1 MTGRASPQRTGADGA
16 GVTVSLE
23 ELVALRTRMPGLSRR
38 APFPKAA
45 APGNHPSSRFSRGM
59 EFAEARPYLPGDD
72 VRTVDWRQ
80 TARRGRLY
88 TKLFQEEHERPVCL
102 LADLGPTMRFG
113 TRGAFKSVQAARAA
127 AWLAWS
133 AVAAGDR
140 VGGVIWNGQS
150 HREVRPQGRHHGAL
164 ALLRH
169 LAEASASTG
178 GEGPELAQ
186 PLLALGRTQRPG
198 SRTVLISDFADLGPG
213 VERAILALARGGEL
227 VLLHVHDVFEAEGPP
242 PGCYRLTDG
251 RGSLTLDL
259 RSEAARAA
267 YLAPFAARRTR
278 LENLARGAGASLIP
292 LATHQDPVT
301 ELARFLP

>member
-1 MTGRASPQRTGADGA
+1 MTGRASPQRTGAGGA
-16 GVTVSLE
+16 GVAASLE
-23 ELVALRTRMPGLSRR
+23 ELVALRNRMPGLSRR
-38 APFPKAA
+38 PPFPRAA
-45 APGNHPSSRFSRGM
+45 APGNHPSTRFSRGM
-59 EFAEARPYLPGDD
+59 EFAEARPYQPGDD

-80 TARRGRLY
+80 TARRGKLY
-88 TKLFQEEHERPVCL
+88 TKLFQEELERPVCL
-102 LADLGPTMRFG
+102 LADLGLSMRFG

-169 LAEASASTG
+169 LAEATASDG
-178 GEGPELAQ
+178 GEGPDLSQ
-186 PLLALGRTQRPG
+186 PLKALGRTLRPG
-198 SRTVLISDFADLGPG
+198 SRTVLISDFAELGPG
-213 VERAILALARGGEL
+213 VESAILTLARGGEL
-227 VLLHVHDVFEAEGPP
+227 ILVHVYDVFEAEGPP

-251 RGSLTLDL
+251 RGSLALDL
-259 RSEAARAA
+259 RSDAARAA

-278 LENLARGAGASLIP
+278 LDDLARRTGASLIP
-292 LATHQDPVT
+292 LATHLDPVK